1 MTITR
6 KQRFD
11 IFNRDNFTCHYCGRK
26 TPEVILELDHV
37 IPVSKGGMDE
47 AENLITSC
55 FECNRGKGKTLL
67 DTVLLDKDI
76 HAQTILIAEKELQL
90 NEYNFSRNKIRLRE
104 NEELEE
110 LTRYFTVKFPETEY
124 DPAKR
129 EFPNAIIRQCLKFI
143 SYVDIFDSIDT
154 AFDITLRDTK
164 GNSHLVATAK
174 YLTGILKNELRNR
187 RSISTSRGN
196 PVE

>member
-11 IFNRDNFTCHYCGRK
+11 VFNRDNFTCRYCGRK
-26 TPEVILELDHV
+26 TPEVILELDHI
-37 IPVSKGGMDE
+37 IPISKGGLNEPD
-47 AENLITSC
+47 NLITSC

-76 HAQTILIAEKELQL
+76 HDQTILMAEKEMQL
-90 NEYNFSRNKIRLRE
+90 NEYNYLRNKIRLRE
-104 NEELEE
+104 NEEIEE
-110 LTRYFTVKFPETEY
+110 LTRYFTAKFPEPEY
-124 DPAKR
+124 EHAKR
-129 EFPNAIIRQCLKFI
+129 ECPSAIIRQCLKLI
-143 SYVDIFDSIDT
+143 SYIDIFDSIDT

-164 GNSHLVATAK
+164 GDSHVVATAK

-187 RSISTSRGN
+187 NNISLSKKN